1 MGNGQ
6 RNGGSD
12 AEIYV
17 AVFET
22 LHGFCYL
29 AAKIRYFMM
38 EQELLDLLIQNISYQ
53 LRHPQYDRTVEVAKM
68 CRMMTTGKDQD
79 AEIVQYKRFAET
91 LQLQEQRVKLNIPMT
106 PVYISKPGKMFK
118 KMSRVDGVRRD
129 VALASKSE
137 KDKLALQESLWN
149 FQPGVDVESWLVQKI
164 DFLQKNDP
172 NAWILYDRYDRRT
185 ATKDILKTD
194 LRPVVFRSV
203 DVLNFGLDV
212 SGIPN
217 WVLFRDTRM
226 EYNVEGGAVR
236 RSHLETYYLYA
247 PEILIIAREAGQKTE
262 IQESETPISIDVLP
276 VVQENVVQEYGK
288 VAAPGIVPSKKTR
301 EFYVSTVEHGAGEVP
316 AFCVGAYPDA
326 ETDQQSFVSWFWEG
340 MPVLREVIRDQNM
353 HCVHTV
359 LEAFRRRYEFSP
371 VCEYET
377 EDHAQC
383 QSGWIHTGEG
393 RTRCPGCGGS
403 GLRPNFTTEQEV
415 IRLSMP
421 DSMDK
426 VFELSKLAFVEP
438 VDTTLLE
445 YWDKKME
452 VHKIRFDDA
461 IFGDGMYKKPTG
473 SQQTTATETNERTDM
488 AADILREFGLVV
500 SKGYELAF
508 RALAG
513 YREIGPVMVNHS
525 YPEQIDLLTLEQ
537 EIANFA
543 AIQNV
548 DIYEAKVHQR
558 HRIIAKQFEGEPETH
573 RRIAAWYRFL
583 PFDDKSP
590 EATAQIIASLS
601 PTDDNVI
608 LWTYWLQIR
617 QEVDAKVP
625 QFHTLSYEQQKTI
638 VNEKVQEFKGRIEL
652 AGADVSAEPPNF
664 NTDPNAD
671 NNPQPA
677 A

>member
-1 MGNGQ
+1 M
-6 RNGGSD
+6 S
-12 AEIYV
+12 
-17 AVFET
+17 
-22 LHGFCYL
+22 
-29 AAKIRYFMM
+29 
-38 EQELLDLLIQNISYQ
+38 EQELLGLLIQNISYQ
-53 LRHPQYDRTVEVAKM
+53 LRHQHYDRTVEVGRN
-68 CRMMTTGKDQD
+68 CHMMTTGKGQD
-79 AEIVQYKRFAET
+79 EEITKYKRFAEN
-91 LQLQEQRVKLNIPMT
+91 LQLQNQRVALNIPMT
-106 PVYISKPGKMFK
+106 PVYVSKPGKMFK

-129 VALASKSE
+129 LKVSSD
-137 KDKLALQESLWN
+137 KDKAALEASLWN
-149 FQPGVDVESWLVQKI
+149 FQPGVDIQTWLVDKI

-185 ATKDILKTD
+185 ATMDILKTD

-203 DVLNFGLDV
+203 DVLNFGMDV
-212 SGIPN
+212 SGVPD

-226 EYNVEGGAVR
+226 EYVAEGGAVR
-236 RSHLETYYLYA
+236 QKQLETFYLYA
-247 PEILIIAREAGQKTE
+247 HEILIRAREVGQKTE
-262 IQESETPISIDVLP
+262 IQEGETLVSIDVLP
-276 VVQENVVQEYGK
+276 IVQDDHEHGQAK
-288 VAAPGIVPSKKTR
+288 APAIPPSKKTR
-301 EFYVSTVEHGAGEVP
+301 EFYISTVVHGAGEVP
-316 AFCVGAYPDA
+316 AFCIGAYPDA
-326 ETDQQSFVSWFWEG
+326 ETDQQTFVSWFWDG
-340 MPVLREVIRDQNM
+340 MPVLKEVIRDQNM

-377 EDHAQC
+377 DNGERCGSTGRH
-383 QSGWIHTGEG
+383 GWIQTNEG
-393 RTRCPGCGGS
+393 QIKCPGCGGS

-421 DSMDK
+421 ETMDK

-445 YWDKKME
+445 YWDKKMD

-488 AADILREFGLVV
+488 AADILRAFGLVV

-513 YREIGPVMVNHS
+513 YREVGPIQVNHS

-543 AIQNV
+543 AIQDV

-573 RRIAAWYRFL
+573 RRIAAWYQFL

-617 QEVDAKVP
+617 REVDAETP
-625 QFHTLSYEQQKTI
+625 NFHTLTYEQQKRI
-638 VNEKVQEFKGRIEL
+638 VDAKVQEFKGRIEL
-652 AGADVSAEPPNF
+652 AGGDAGAEPPNF

-671 NNPQPA
+671 NPQPA